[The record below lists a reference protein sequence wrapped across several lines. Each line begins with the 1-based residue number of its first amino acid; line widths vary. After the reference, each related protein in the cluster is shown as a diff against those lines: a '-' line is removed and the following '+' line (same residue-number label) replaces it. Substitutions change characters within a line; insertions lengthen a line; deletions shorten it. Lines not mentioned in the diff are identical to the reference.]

1 MCKFIKDILFPL
13 NVLGKKKRS
22 IVIDLPDG
30 YDPVTLN
37 INWEGD
43 RIDVRYT
50 RIWLPPRQYGKAQG
64 IEQTLI
70 NGDAAAVDVIRVNN
84 VHQRITC
91 DKVYLECTNVEY
103 LYVNGEKLI

>member
-13 NVLGKKKRS
+13 NIFGKKKRS

-30 YDPVTLN
+30 YNTVTLN

-43 RIDVRYT
+43 RLDVRYT
-50 RIWLPPRQYGKAQG
+50 RVWWPGARPEGF
-64 IEQTLI
+64 EQTLI
-70 NGDAAAVDVIRVNN
+70 DGDAADIEVIRVNTE
-84 VHQRITC
+84 HDRITC